1 MMRGKRHW
9 YNNINWDM
17 PIHNTKYWY
26 KNLGSGSKR
35 RLKHIANIIGAI
47 TCILLLALFVV
58 LQINEIIAT
67 DLETQRVQ
75 KLEQIR
81 LEKQAIEKEKQLK
94 VLAQETEKRSIKEWN
109 EYQRLHTSQLEE
121 NKLYEKMAK
130 EKYPI
135 GTYIRVKEDGKEWIG
150 KIKTIHGAEITTT
163 DNWHCYWGDDIK
175 YSEVKEYN
183 KFIKQNS
190 KG

>member
-1 MMRGKRHW
+1 MKGKRRW

-26 KNLGSGSKR
+26 NNLGRGSKR
-35 RLKHIANIIGAI
+35 RLRDIAKVLGIISSV
-47 TCILLLALFVV
+47 LLIALLVF
-58 LQINEIIAT
+58 IHANNIIAT
-67 DLETQRVQ
+67 DIEAKRLQ

-94 VLAQETEKRSIKEWN
+94 IQAQETEQRSISEWN
-109 EYQRLHTSQLEE
+109 HYQRLHTSQLEE

-135 GTYIRVKEDGKEWIG
+135 GTYIRVKEEDGKEWIG
-150 KIKTIHGAEITTT
+150 KIKSIHGPEITTT
-163 DNWHCYWGDDIK
+163 DNWKCYYGEDIQF
-175 YSEVKEYN
+175 SELKEY
-183 KFIKQNS
+183 KQFIKEYS